1 MSAKKLKQPHKNH
14 KHIIK
19 VNIMREEYDFFKS
32 KKNPYAPKLKEAIA
46 THLDENSNE
55 AYS

>member
-1 MSAKKLKQPHKNH
+1 MSAKKLKQQHKNH

-19 VNIMREEYDFFKS
+19 VNIMREEYDFSKS
-32 KKNPYAPKLKEAIA
+32 KKNLYAPKLKESIAI
-46 THLDENSNE
+46 HSDKDSNE